1 MSIENNIIKMY
12 YLKAIQWFMVA
23 MPIIVLFF
31 QDHDLSLTQVM
42 ILQAIYS
49 LVIVLFEIPSGF
61 MADILDRKSVIF
73 LSTIFSFLG
82 YLIFSFFSG
91 FYYFILAQI
100 LVGIGGSL
108 ISGSD
113 SSLIYDTLLELKKD
127 KTYTKIEGKN
137 YAIGNF
143 SESIA
148 AILGGYLALTSLSLP
163 IYVQTAVL
171 FFSIP
176 LSLTLVE
183 PNTNKK
189 NRVEKSFSSMFN
201 IMKYAMIE
209 NKKVRYLIIY
219 SSIMG
224 FATLSM
230 AWFVQP
236 FLSEIHFYLGYYGI
250 LWAVLNF
257 SAGITSYNAYR
268 IHNRVK
274 GYNLLIFISVLMSC
288 SFIMLGL
295 NITIFGLV
303 FIFIIYFIRGI
314 VTPILRNEIN
324 INIDSNKRATIL
336 SIRSLF
342 IRLTF
347 AILAP
352 ILAYI
357 SEINFSLT
365 ITFVLLG
372 IIIGLISFFSSYQL
386 KKIDYI

>member
-49 LVIVLFEIPSGF
+49 TVIVLFEIPSGF
-61 MADILDRKSVIF
+61 IADVFERKNIIF
-73 LSTIFSFLG
+73 LSTIFSFFG

-91 FYYFILAQI
+91 FYYFAIAQI

-113 SSLIYDTLLELKKD
+113 SSLIYDTLLELKKNE
-127 KTYTKIEGKN
+127 TYTKIEGKN

-163 IYVQTAVL
+163 IYIQTTVL

-176 LSLTLVE
+176 ISLTLVE
-183 PNTNKK
+183 PCTNKK
-189 NRVEKSFSSMFN
+189 NRVEKSIKSMID
-201 IMKYAMIE
+201 IMKFAIFK
-209 NKKVRYLIIY
+209 NKKIRYLIIY

-236 FLSEIHFYLGYYGI
+236 FLIEIHFYLGYYGI
-250 LWAVLNF
+250 LWAIFNF
-257 SAGITSYNAYR
+257 TAGITSYNAYK
-268 IHNRVK
+268 IYDK
-274 GYNLLIFISVLMSC
+274 MKSYNLLIFISLIMSL

-295 NITIFGLV
+295 NITYLGLV
-303 FIFIIYFIRGI
+303 FIFLIYLIRGI

-324 INIDSNKRATIL
+324 INIESNKRATVL
-336 SIRSLF
+336 SIRSMF

-365 ITFVLLG
+365 ITF
-372 IIIGLISFFSSYQL
+372 IIIGIIVGTVSFFSLYQL
-386 KKIDYI
+386 KKID

>member
-1 MSIENNIIKMY
+1 MNVENNIIKMY

-31 QDHDLSLTQVM
+31 QDHDLTLTQVM

-49 LVIVLFEIPSGF
+49 IVIVLFEIPSGF
-61 MADILDRKSVIF
+61 IADVFERKNVIF
-73 LSTIFSFLG
+73 LSTIFSFIG

-91 FYYFILAQI
+91 FYYFAVAQI

-113 SSLIYDTLLELKKD
+113 SSLIYDTLLELKTNEK
-127 KTYTKIEGKN
+127 YTKIEGKN

-163 IYVQTAVL
+163 IYIQTAVL
-171 FFSIP
+171 FFGIP
-176 LSLTLVE
+176 ISLTLVE
-183 PNTNKK
+183 PSINKK
-189 NRVEKSFSSMFN
+189 NRVEKSIKSMLD
-201 IMKYAMIE
+201 IMKFAIIK
-209 NKKVRYLIIY
+209 NKKIRYLILY

-236 FLSEIHFYLGYYGI
+236 FLIEIHFYLGYYGI
-250 LWAVLNF
+250 LWAILNF
-257 SAGITSYNAYR
+257 TAGITSYNAYK
-268 IHNRVK
+268 IYDK
-274 GYNLLIFISVLMSC
+274 MKSYNLLIFISLIMSI

-295 NITIFGLV
+295 NITYLGLV
-303 FIFIIYFIRGI
+303 FIFLIYLIRGI

-324 INIDSNKRATIL
+324 INIESNKRATVL
-336 SIRSLF
+336 SIRSMF

-365 ITFVLLG
+365 ITFTMMG
-372 IIIGLISFFSSYQL
+372 IIVGAVSFFSLYQL
-386 KKIDYI
+386 KKID

>member
-1 MSIENNIIKMY
+1 MKVENNIIKMY

-31 QDHDLSLTQVM
+31 KEHDLSLTQVM
-42 ILQAIYS
+42 LLQAIYS
-49 LVIVLFEIPSGF
+49 IVIVLFEIPSGF
-61 MADILDRKSVIF
+61 IADVFERKNVIF
-73 LSTIFSFLG
+73 FSTIFSFFG

-91 FYYFILAQI
+91 FYCFAIAQI

-113 SSLIYDTLLELKKD
+113 SSLIYDTLLQLKKN
-127 KTYTKIEGKN
+127 KAYTKIEGKN

-163 IYVQTAVL
+163 IYIQTAVL

-176 LSLTLVE
+176 ISLTLVE
-183 PNTNKK
+183 PSVNKK
-189 NRVEKSFSSMFN
+189 NRVEKSIKSMID
-201 IMKYAMIE
+201 IMKFAIIK
-209 NKKVRYLIIY
+209 NKKIRYLIIY

-236 FLSEIHFYLGYYGI
+236 FLIEIHFYLGYYGI
-250 LWAVLNF
+250 LWAILNF
-257 SAGITSYNAYR
+257 SAGITSYNAYK
-268 IHNRVK
+268 IYEK
-274 GYNLLIFISVLMSC
+274 MKSYNLLIFISLIMSI

-295 NITIFGLV
+295 NITYLGLV

-324 INIDSNKRATIL
+324 INIESNKRATVL

-365 ITFVLLG
+365 ITFILMGL
-372 IIIGLISFFSSYQL
+372 IIGAISFFSSYKL
-386 KKIDYI
+386 KKID